1 MLDMTFF
8 RNRTFNAGNVI
19 AFLVTFSM
27 FATFFFITLY
37 MQNVEGLSPLQTG
50 VRFLPMTVLII
61 ATAPIAGPALATA
74 TARAACSRSG

>member
-1 MLDMTFF
+1 MLDLDFF

-37 MQNVEGLSPLQTG
+37 MQDSPWASRRL
-50 VRFLPMTVLII
+50 R
-61 ATAPIAGPALATA
+61 PACASC
-74 TARAACSRSG
+74 R